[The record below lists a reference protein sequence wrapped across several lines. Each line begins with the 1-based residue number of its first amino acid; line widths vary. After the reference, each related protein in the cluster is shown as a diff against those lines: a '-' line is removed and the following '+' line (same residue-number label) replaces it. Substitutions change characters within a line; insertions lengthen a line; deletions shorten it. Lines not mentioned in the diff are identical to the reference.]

1 MRQLEAEGVT
11 GFPGVPTIFAM
22 LLKMD
27 LSTYD
32 LSSLRYI
39 TNTAAALP
47 TRHIEEIREL
57 FPQATLY
64 SMYGLTETKR
74 TLYLPPEQL
83 DIRPDSVGIAIPGTE
98 VWIEGEDGL
107 RLGPGQIGELV
118 IRGGHVMRGYWNNP
132 EATEA
137 RYRPGPNPRGTSVP

>member
-1 MRQLEAEGVT
+1 
-11 GFPGVPTIFAM
+11 
-22 LLKMD
+22 MD

-32 LSSLRYI
+32 LSSLRYL

-47 TRHIEEIREL
+47 PSHIKQLQDKFYWTTL
-57 FPQATLY
+57 F

-98 VWIEGEDGL
+98 VWVEDENGRRCSAGEV
-107 RLGPGQIGELV
+107 GELV
-118 IRGGHVMRGYWNNP
+118 IRGRHVMRGYWENP
-132 EATEA
+132 EATA
-137 RYRPGPNPRGTSVP
+137 NRYRPGALPGERYCYSGDLFRMDEEGFPILRQP